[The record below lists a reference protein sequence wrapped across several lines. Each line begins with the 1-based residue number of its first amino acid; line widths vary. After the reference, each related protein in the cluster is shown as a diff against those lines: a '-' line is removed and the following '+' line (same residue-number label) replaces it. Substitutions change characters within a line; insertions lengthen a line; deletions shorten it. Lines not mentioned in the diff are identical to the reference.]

1 MISEKKLPYL
11 IKLLDDKEPATQ
23 EALKHEF
30 ATSSGDLSNEL
41 TALGLG
47 IDLSAQDKAKLTRLL
62 LPARRKTLM
71 NEWQIPAE
79 GKSAMAGDW
88 DSFEY
93 HLRLIS
99 DYLHDGISL
108 RPSLSDTLDLLAD
121 EFTTD
126 MDKAQTAPGADAL
139 RLWMF
144 NDGKLKGNKQTY
156 YLPQNSDLCWVA
168 DSGLGN
174 PISLATLFMLVGR
187 RLNLD
192 ISGCNYPGH
201 FLARIYSDQSA
212 AEMQLIDCF
221 NKGRIIPAQRVLSEH
236 KEISINA
243 KIAIAGHASL
253 GEILW
258 RFLRN
263 LEHSFK
269 ESKNPTSATNV
280 EEAKLFA
287 TLSKSLD
294 K

>member
-1 MISEKKLPYL
+1 MINEKKLPHL

-23 EALKHEF
+23 KALKLEF
-30 ATSSGDLSNEL
+30 AASSGDVSNEL
-41 TALGLG
+41 TALGISL
-47 IDLSAQDKAKLTRLL
+47 DLSSQDKAKLTRLL

-71 NEWQIPAE
+71 SEWLIPA
-79 GKSAMAGDW
+79 GGRSAMSEDW

-108 RPSLSDTLDLLAD
+108 RPPLSDALDLIAD
-121 EFTTD
+121 EFSND
-126 MDKAQTAPGADAL
+126 HKSSPISADQL

-144 NDGKLKGNKQTY
+144 TNGKFLGNRQNY
-156 YLPQNSDLCWVA
+156 YLPQNSDLCWIA

-201 FLARIYSDQSA
+201 FLARIYSAD
-212 AEMQLIDCF
+212 EMQLVDCF
-221 NKGRIIPAQRVLSEH
+221 HKGRLIPAQQVLAEH
-236 KEISINA
+236 KEISVNA
-243 KIAIAGHASL
+243 KIAITGHASL
-253 GEILW
+253 GDILW
-258 RFLRN
+258 RFLKN
-263 LEHSFK
+263 LEHAFK
-269 ESKNPTSATNV
+269 QSKDLASH
-280 EEAKLFA
+280 EADVKLFA

-294 K
+294 R

>member
-1 MISEKKLPYL
+1 MITEKKLPHL

-23 EALKHEF
+23 EALKQEF
-30 ATSSGDLSNEL
+30 AASSGDVSNEL
-41 TALGLG
+41 TALGISLSL
-47 IDLSAQDKAKLTRLL
+47 DLSTKDKAKLTSLL

-71 NEWQIPAE
+71 NEWQIPA
-79 GKSAMAGDW
+79 GGRSAMAEDW

-108 RPSLSDTLDLLAD
+108 RPPLSDALDLIAD
-121 EFTTD
+121 DFSND
-126 MDKAQTAPGADAL
+126 HKNAPICADQL
-139 RLWMF
+139 RKWMF
-144 NDGKLKGNKQTY
+144 TDGKFQGNRENY
-156 YLPQNSDLCWVA
+156 YLPQNSDLCWIA

-192 ISGCNYPGH
+192 VSGCNYPGH
-201 FLARIYSDQSA
+201 FLARIYSG
-212 AEMQLIDCF
+212 AEMQLVDCF
-221 NKGRIIPAQRVLSEH
+221 HKGRLITAQKVLSEH

-253 GEILW
+253 GDILW
-258 RFLRN
+258 RFLKN
-263 LEHSFK
+263 IEHAFK
-269 ESKNPTSATNV
+269 QSKDLASH
-280 EEAKLFA
+280 EADVKLFA

-294 K
+294 R

>member
-1 MISEKKLPYL
+1 MITETTLPYL
-11 IKLLDDKEPATQ
+11 IKLLDDTEPATQ
-23 EALKHEF
+23 QALQHEF
-30 ATSSGDLSNEL
+30 ADSSGDLSNEIA
-41 TALGLG
+41 ALGLG
-47 IDLSAQDKAKLTRLL
+47 LDLSPQDKRKLSKLL

-79 GKSAMAGDW
+79 GRAAMTEDW

-108 RPSLSDTLDLLAD
+108 RPPLSDALDLIAE
-121 EFTTD
+121 EFSSENINSAISAE
-126 MDKAQTAPGADAL
+126 KL
-139 RLWMF
+139 RIWMF
-144 NDGKLKGNKQTY
+144 KNGKFQGNKDNY

-174 PISLATLFMLVGR
+174 PISLTTLFMLVGR

-201 FLARIYSDQSA
+201 FLARIYLDS
-212 AEMQLIDCF
+212 EMQLVDCF
-221 NKGRIIPAQRVLSEH
+221 HKGKLIPAQKVISEH

-243 KIAIAGHASL
+243 KAAIAGHASL
-253 GEILW
+253 GDILW
-258 RFLRN
+258 RFIRN
-263 LEHSFK
+263 IEHAFK
-269 ESKNPTSATNV
+269 QSGNPEPHSLDL
-280 EEAKLFA
+280 KLFS
-287 TLSKSLD
+287 TLSNSLE

>member
-11 IKLLDDKEPATQ
+11 IKLLDDKEPTTQ

-30 ATSSGDLSNEL
+30 ASSSGDLSNEL
-41 TALGLG
+41 TALGLDL
-47 IDLSAQDKAKLTRLL
+47 DLSVEDKAKLTHLL

-71 NEWQIPAE
+71 NEWQIPAQ
-79 GKSAMAGDW
+79 GKSAMAEDW

-121 EFTTD
+121 EFRAD
-126 MDKAQTAPGADAL
+126 MGETPISANAL

-144 NDGKLKGNKQTY
+144 DDGQFTGNKETY

-168 DSGLGN
+168 DAGLGN

-201 FLARIYSDQSA
+201 FLARIYSDKSG
-212 AEMQLIDCF
+212 AEMQLVDCF
-221 NKGRIIPAQRVLSEH
+221 HKGRIIPAQKVLAEH

-243 KIAIAGHASL
+243 KIAITGHSSL

-269 ESKNPTSATNV
+269 QSTNLRSKST
-280 EEAKLFA
+280 EEDVKLFA
-287 TLSKSLD
+287 LLSKSLEN
-294 K
+294 

>member
-23 EALKHEF
+23 EALKQEF
-30 ATSSGDLSNEL
+30 ASSSGDLSNEL
-41 TALGLG
+41 TALGLKL
-47 IDLSAQDKAKLTRLL
+47 DLSAQDKAKLTRLL

-71 NEWQIPAE
+71 HEWQIPAG
-79 GKSAMAGDW
+79 GKSAMAEDW
-88 DSFEY
+88 DSFES

-99 DYLHDGISL
+99 DYLHDGITL
-108 RPSLSDTLDLLAD
+108 RPSLSDTLDLLAE

-126 MDKAQTAPGADAL
+126 VERNQVNADAL

-144 NDGKLKGNKQTY
+144 DGGKFSGNKETY
-156 YLPQNSDLCWVA
+156 YLPQNNDLCWVA
-168 DSGLGN
+168 DTGMGN

-201 FLARIYSDQSA
+201 FLARIYSNADG

-221 NKGRIIPAQRVLSEH
+221 HKGRIIPAQKILAEH

-269 ESKNPTSATNV
+269 QAKNPSSNEQDV
-280 EEAKLFA
+280 KLFA
-287 TLSKSLD
+287 ALSKSLEQ
-294 K
+294 